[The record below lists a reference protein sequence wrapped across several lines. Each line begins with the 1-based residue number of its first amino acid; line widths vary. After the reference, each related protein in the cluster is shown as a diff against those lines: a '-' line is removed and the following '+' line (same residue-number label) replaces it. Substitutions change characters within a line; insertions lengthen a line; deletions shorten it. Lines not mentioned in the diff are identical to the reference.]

1 MLYQAARMTRRI
13 LQRYHA
19 GNRVS
24 TFGNHHPVRRICN
37 VLRMLTFVAVLGYLA
52 PAQAVLTST
61 LVDTPTGA
69 VFGFGGGGQYDFA
82 SVSLFLNPTLT
93 NWVAWSDSFGAGT
106 PADPYACSDP
116 SGSCIGRHGFGT
128 NDFILLKV
136 TNPGG
141 TSSELIMDWNDSSG
155 DSSGPQMIIF
165 GTALAAPGVRRYNFP
180 SGPYYLIDEAGAFS
194 SSLFT
199 TAGTYK
205 FDFSF
210 RDQHCCE
217 GGHENVYLLVDTT
230 PAPAPVPEPAT
241 LLLLGSGLAGIGGA
255 AWRRKKK
262 ESAHSDR
269 DDT

>member
-1 MLYQAARMTRRI
+1 MSSLVAEMANKSVQDH
-13 LQRYHA
+13 QPVN
-19 GNRVS
+19 GVS
-24 TFGNHHPVRRICN
+24 ASTHSYPVRRICN
-37 VLRMLTFVAVLGYLA
+37 VLRMLTFVAILGYLA

-61 LVDTPTGA
+61 LVDTPTGSI
-69 VFGFGGGGQYDFA
+69 FGYGGGGQYDFA

-93 NWVAWSDSFGAGT
+93 NWVAWSDSFGAGN

-128 NDFILLKV
+128 NDYIQLKV

-141 TSSELIMDWNDSSG
+141 TSQELTMDWNDGSGNSSG
-155 DSSGPQMIIF
+155 SQMIIF

-180 SGPYYLIDEAGAFS
+180 SGPYYYIDEGGAFS

-199 TAGTYK
+199 TAGIYK

-210 RDQHCCE
+210 RDYWGSE
-217 GGHENVYLLVDTT
+217 GGHENVYLLADTN
-230 PAPAPVPEPAT
+230 PAPVPEPAT

-262 ESAHSDR
+262 EVVPSDHI
-269 DDT
+269 DA